1 MKPTLGTGVKSTGVK
16 STGVKTGLLVVDL
29 AEVGKDDIG
38 LAGGKGANLGELTRA
53 NFPVPTGFVV
63 TTDAYRV
70 AIETAGLSDGIGERA
85 HSDAQAL
92 REEIARLRL
101 PEQLRTAITGAYD
114 RLGGTVAVRSSA
126 TAEDLPGAAFAGQQ
140 DSYLGILGSEAVL
153 AAVRD
158 CWASLWNDRAIAYR
172 RRLQLDGDDVAIAV
186 VVQTMVHADAA
197 GVLFTADPVTGARD
211 RMVIDASAGLG
222 ESVVSGLVTPD
233 HYVIDRDGAVLSWSP
248 GNRETIILS
257 NDGGGT
263 SQTHGTASTD
273 PLLQADVLRRLA
285 ELGRAV
291 ADHFGSQQ
299 DIEWAQAGGEV
310 QLVQARPMTALPIQ
324 QKLNRVQKLLG
335 SVFSDY
341 FSVRPY
347 PLDVTTWLPY
357 GPVGLMERVIGSV
370 GIHTNFG
377 TMLPEEDGVVVRF
390 VPPTPTPGWRVLAAP
405 FTVLSRARRYNP
417 VRWRDDPHFVEFDR
431 TRRALTAH
439 NLPAAT
445 WQELMSDIGA
455 ALRLVEPVTAL
466 RTNYLPAM
474 GLSLLR
480 LRVAL
485 ARLRR
490 TDLMADLIVGARTV
504 TTEGNE
510 RLTALADSVRSDAR
524 LAELFAADDAD
535 ATLRAI
541 HHDPAFAGFAAEFDA
556 YIAEFGHRETTSPVL
571 VSPPTWADAPEIV
584 IALITLLAADHDE
597 RAELDRSADAEAEL
611 MRHPRLATPDARR
624 KMLARVNAARAGIAF
639 REDSHDAF
647 TRVMPVLRRVLLEVG
662 RRLTTARALTEPE
675 DVFHL
680 RLAEIEAI
688 RDVTKLGQTDVA
700 RLSALVRARSL
711 KREQLAATAMVD
723 YAAIFGR
730 GVQRANSLA
739 TGTPACAGRATGTVR
754 VITGPAEFG
763 TLKPGEILVCP
774 YTNPSWTPLFQR
786 ASAVVVDTGGIGSHA
801 AIVARENGIPAVM
814 GTGDGTRVLTTGQRV
829 TVDGT
834 SGVVTAA

>member
-1 MKPTLGTGVKSTGVK
+1 MEPTFGTGVK
-16 STGVKTGLLVVDL
+16 STGVKTGPLVVDL

-38 LAGGKGANLGELTRA
+38 LVGGKGANLGELTLA
-53 NFPVPTGFVV
+53 HFPVPTGFVV
-63 TTDAYRV
+63 TTNAYRV
-70 AIETAGLSDGIGERA
+70 AIETAGLSDGIAARA
-85 HSDAQAL
+85 HADARAL
-92 REEIARLRL
+92 RDEIAQLRL
-101 PEQLRTAITGAYD
+101 PEQLRAAITEAYD
-114 RLGGTVAVRSSA
+114 CVGGTVAVRSSA

-140 DSYLGILGSEAVL
+140 DSYLGILGADAVL
-153 AAVRD
+153 GAVRD

-233 HYVIDRDGAVLSWSP
+233 HYVIDRDGAVLNWSP

-257 NDGGGT
+257 NDAGGT
-263 SQTHGTASTD
+263 SQTHGKASAD
-273 PLLQADVLRRLA
+273 PLLQVDVLRRLA

-291 ADHFGSQQ
+291 EDHFGSQQ

-310 QLVQARPMTALPIQ
+310 QLVQARPMTALPTP
-324 QKLNRVQKLLG
+324 QKLNRIQRLLG

-357 GPVGLMERVIGSV
+357 GPVGLMERVIASV

-405 FTVLSRARRYNP
+405 FSVLSRARRYNP

-439 NLPAAT
+439 DLPAAT
-445 WQELMSDIGA
+445 WQQLMSDIRA

-480 LRVAL
+480 LRLAL
-485 ARLRR
+485 ARLGRI
-490 TDLMADLIVGARTV
+490 DLMADLIVGARTV

-510 RLTALADSVRSDAR
+510 RLTALADSVRSDEL

-541 HHDPAFAGFAAEFDA
+541 HHDPGFAWFAAEFDA
-556 YIAEFGHRETTSPVL
+556 YLTEFGHRETTSPVL
-571 VSPPTWADAPEIV
+571 VSPPTWADAPQIV
-584 IALITLLAADHDE
+584 IGLIAMLAAEHDE
-597 RAELDRSADAEAEL
+597 RAELDRSADAEADL
-611 MRHPRLATPDARR
+611 MQHRRLASPDARR
-624 KMLARVNAARAGIAF
+624 KMLKRVNAARAGIAF

-647 TRVMPVLRRVLLEVG
+647 TRVMPLLRRVLLEVG
-662 RRLTTARALTEPE
+662 RRLTAAGALIEAE

-688 RDVTKLGQTDVA
+688 RDVTKLGQTDAA

-711 KREQLAATAMVD
+711 KREQLAAMAMVD

-730 GVQRANSLA
+730 RVRQANALV

-754 VITGPAEFG
+754 VISGPAEFG
-763 TLKPGEILVCP
+763 MLKPGEVLVCP

-814 GTGDGTRVLTTGQRV
+814 GTGDGTRVLSTGQRV

-834 SGVVTAA
+834 SGLVTAA

>member
-1 MKPTLGTGVKSTGVK
+1 VKPTLGTGVKSTGVK

-285 ELGRAV
+285 EL
-291 ADHFGSQQ
+291 DEPSQ
-299 DIEWAQAGGEV
+299 
-310 QLVQARPMTALPIQ
+310 
-324 QKLNRVQKLLG
+324 
-335 SVFSDY
+335 
-341 FSVRPY
+341 
-347 PLDVTTWLPY
+347 TTSAASRTSS
-357 GPVGLMERVIGSV
+357 GL
-370 GIHTNFG
+370 
-377 TMLPEEDGVVVRF
+377 
-390 VPPTPTPGWRVLAAP
+390 
-405 FTVLSRARRYNP
+405 
-417 VRWRDDPHFVEFDR
+417 
-431 TRRALTAH
+431 RRA
-439 NLPAAT
+439 
-445 WQELMSDIGA
+445 
-455 ALRLVEPVTAL
+455 
-466 RTNYLPAM
+466 
-474 GLSLLR
+474 
-480 LRVAL
+480 
-485 ARLRR
+485 ARC
-490 TDLMADLIVGARTV
+490 
-504 TTEGNE
+504 
-510 RLTALADSVRSDAR
+510 SS
-524 LAELFAADDAD
+524 
-535 ATLRAI
+535 
-541 HHDPAFAGFAAEFDA
+541 
-556 YIAEFGHRETTSPVL
+556 
-571 VSPPTWADAPEIV
+571 
-584 IALITLLAADHDE
+584 
-597 RAELDRSADAEAEL
+597 
-611 MRHPRLATPDARR
+611 
-624 KMLARVNAARAGIAF
+624 F
-639 REDSHDAF
+639 R
-647 TRVMPVLRRVLLEVG
+647 
-662 RRLTTARALTEPE
+662 
-675 DVFHL
+675 
-680 RLAEIEAI
+680 
-688 RDVTKLGQTDVA
+688 Q
-700 RLSALVRARSL
+700 
-711 KREQLAATAMVD
+711 
-723 YAAIFGR
+723 
-730 GVQRANSLA
+730 
-739 TGTPACAGRATGTVR
+739 
-754 VITGPAEFG
+754 GP
-763 TLKPGEILVCP
+763 
-774 YTNPSWTPLFQR
+774 
-786 ASAVVVDTGGIGSHA
+786 
-801 AIVARENGIPAVM
+801 
-814 GTGDGTRVLTTGQRV
+814 
-829 TVDGT
+829 
-834 SGVVTAA
+834 

>member
-1 MKPTLGTGVKSTGVK
+1 VNVTTGSGST
-16 STGVKTGLLVVDL
+16 SGLLVVDL
-29 AEVGKDDIG
+29 AEVGRSDIG
-38 LAGGKGANLGELTRA
+38 LAGGKGANLGELARA
-53 NFPVPTGFVV
+53 HFPVPAGFIV
-63 TTDAYRV
+63 TTDAYLTALR
-70 AIETAGLSDGIGERA
+70 TAGLSDGIAERA
-85 HSDAQAL
+85 RAAPETMRDA
-92 REEIARLRL
+92 IANLSM
-101 PEQLRTAITGAYD
+101 PEHLRTAITRAYE

-126 TAEDLPGAAFAGQQ
+126 TAEDLPGAAFAGQH
-140 DSYLGILGSEAVL
+140 DSYLGILGADAVL
-153 AAVRD
+153 QAVRS

-172 RRLQLDGDDVAIAV
+172 RRLQLDGDVAIAV

-233 HYVIDRDGAVLSWSP
+233 HYVIDRNGAMLYWSP

-257 NDGGGT
+257 DARGGT
-263 SQTHGTASTD
+263 SETRGEASSE
-273 PLLQADVLRRLA
+273 PLLQPDVLRRLA
-285 ELGRAV
+285 ALGRAV
-291 ADHFGSQQ
+291 ADHFGGQQ
-299 DIEWAQAGGEV
+299 DIEWAQAGGQV
-310 QLVQARPMTALPIQ
+310 QLVQARPMTALPVP

-335 SVFSDY
+335 SVLSDY

-357 GPVGLMERVIGSV
+357 GPAGLMERVIGSV
-370 GIHTNFG
+370 GIRTNFD

-390 VPPTPTPGWRVLAAP
+390 VPPTPTPRLRVLAAP
-405 FTVLSRARRYNP
+405 FSVLSRARRYNP

-431 TRRALTAH
+431 ARRALTAH
-439 NLPAAT
+439 DLSVAT
-445 WQELMSDIGA
+445 WPEVIADIRA
-455 ALRLVEPVTAL
+455 ALRLVEPVTVL
-466 RTNYLPAM
+466 RSNYLPAM
-474 GLSLLR
+474 GVALLR
-480 LRVAL
+480 LRLAL
-485 ARLRR
+485 ARMHR

-524 LAELFAADDAD
+524 LGKLFAGNDAD
-535 ATLRAI
+535 TVLHVIREN
-541 HHDPAFAGFAAEFDA
+541 PAFARFCAELDG
-556 YIAEFGHRETTSPVL
+556 YLAEFGHRETTSPVL

-584 IALITLLAADHDE
+584 IALIGMLAADHDE

-611 MRHPRLATPDARR
+611 MRHPRLATAGARR
-624 KMLARVNAARAGIAF
+624 KMLARVRAARAGIAF

-647 TRVMPVLRRVLLEVG
+647 TRVMPVLRRVLIEAG
-662 RRLTTARALTEPE
+662 SRLTTAGALTEPQ

-688 RDVTKLGQTDVA
+688 PDAGNLEKAEVDELRTL
-700 RLSALVRARSL
+700 LRSRSV

-730 GVQRANSLA
+730 GRQHAHALA
-739 TGTPACAGRATGTVR
+739 TGAPACAGRAIGSVR
-754 VITGPAEFG
+754 IINGPAEFG
-763 TLKPGEILVCP
+763 TLRPGEILVCP

-814 GTGDGTRVLTTGQRV
+814 GTGDGTRVLTNGQRV

-834 SGVVTAA
+834 AGVVTAA